1 MAALLYLV
9 GKFAAYS
16 FWCYLGLKLFR
27 RPQTPSPTS
36 ALAYGLLRLILGF
49 FFGTLIWFLSAFLL
63 YKLGYGLSQNIATYL
78 LVYVPVRWLEWTIM
92 AIILLPGANSFSR
105 YFIGTSSQDRLW
117 RLGGIAIS
125 CVADIPL
132 ILSLGGVIPTG
143 RFLC

>member
-1 MAALLYLV
+1 MAALLYLA

-16 FWCYLGLKLFR
+16 FWCFLGLKILR
-27 RPQTPSPTS
+27 KPQTPLPSR
-36 ALAYGLLRLILGF
+36 ALAYGFLRLLLGF
-49 FFGTLIWFLSAFLL
+49 CFGALIWFLSALL
-63 YKLGYGLSQNIATYL
+63 MYKLGYGFSQNVATYL

-92 AIILLPGANSFSR
+92 AILILPGTHSFSR

-125 CVADIPL
+125 CIADIPL
-132 ILSLGGVIPTG
+132 IISLGGVIPTG